1 MEPCDL
7 NPESISLLVKGH
19 LLPNSEGEGWRETWG
34 SECLLQEGVT
44 LRIPY
49 DPNEINATDVSPQPE
64 DEPSITEGDDPPAED
79 RSQEASPSTDPVA
92 DAPPEDQAPPPNP
105 EEADMPEETP
115 SPAETP
121 AELAAYE
128 AVDPAPNLAGDLN
141 ALAQTT
147 GGDSL
152 LTVILALVAVLG
164 GGAAWKF
171 YRQHSEQKHEQE
183 MQRMKLEAKA
193 KGMEGEPPGPCKE
206 VHTQLKAEV
215 EQMKSTLDKLERKMS
230 INADFDGEDA
240 DRRIR
245 KLERWRRSLDEDED
259 E

>member
-1 MEPCDL
+1 
-7 NPESISLLVKGH
+7 
-19 LLPNSEGEGWRETWG
+19 
-34 SECLLQEGVT
+34 
-44 LRIPY
+44 
-49 DPNEINATDVSPQPE
+49 
-64 DEPSITEGDDPPAED
+64 
-79 RSQEASPSTDPVA
+79 
-92 DAPPEDQAPPPNP
+92 
-105 EEADMPEETP
+105 MPEETP